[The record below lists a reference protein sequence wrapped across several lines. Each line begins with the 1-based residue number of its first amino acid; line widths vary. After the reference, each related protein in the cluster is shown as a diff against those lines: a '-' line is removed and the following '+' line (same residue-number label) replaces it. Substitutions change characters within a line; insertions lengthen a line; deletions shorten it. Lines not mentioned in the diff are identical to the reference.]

1 MTDLAETSLRAYRK
15 KIEDGSINTD
25 RAKVF
30 QLIDD
35 KGPIT
40 MKALE
45 PFMDKNKHTFSGRVK
60 ELKDAGMVEQVGT
73 MDGHQLLDVDSRYV
87 TLEEAGEFEEPDDL
101 IIEKEGDTVSSRD
114 EQSEEVI
121 WSA

>member
-1 MTDLAETSLRAYRK
+1 MTDIAETSLRAYRK
-15 KIEDGSINTD
+15 KIENGTIDTD
-25 RAKVF
+25 RAQVF
-30 QLIDD
+30 ELIDE

-45 PFMDKNKHTFSGRVK
+45 PFMNKNKHTFSGRVK

-87 TLEEAGEFEEPDDL
+87 TLDEDVEWEEPDDL
-101 IIEKEGDTVSSRD
+101 IIEQGSDSVSSRD